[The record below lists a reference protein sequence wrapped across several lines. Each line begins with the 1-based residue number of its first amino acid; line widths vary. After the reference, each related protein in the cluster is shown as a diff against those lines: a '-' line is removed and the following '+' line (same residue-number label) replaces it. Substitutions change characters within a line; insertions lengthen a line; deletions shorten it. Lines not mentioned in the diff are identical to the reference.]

1 MSNNKQTQTIDL
13 QPLFDTLKDCGF
25 TDLLAKNKSASQVYN
40 FFFRRLFNHDTIS
53 VDFRMLHTSSDII
66 VEVEIAG
73 KIGKI
78 DEVRINDPSML
89 TKKDILRI
97 VERQVDNLFR
107 STNDAVSRE
116 INLIKS
122 K

>member
-13 QPLFDTLKDCGF
+13 QPLFDTLKECGF

-40 FFFRRLFNHDTIS
+40 FFFRKLFNHDTVA
-53 VDFRMLHTSSDII
+53 VDFRMLHTSSEII
-66 VEVEIAG
+66 VEAEIAG
-73 KIGKI
+73 KIGKV
-78 DEVRINDPSML
+78 DQVLINDPSML

-97 VERQVDNLFR
+97 VQRQVDILFR
-107 STNDAVSRE
+107 DTNDAVSRE
-116 INLIKS
+116 INLLKS